1 MTPLK
6 TALVHVNASL
16 PMAIDDITFVACIK
30 GTCRIQKWRAHILS
44 FFLETPVWLIHD
56 IILSEVFTFKEL
68 MDAQARWKTEEYADE
83 KTTRWIQEMA
93 YLSMERAA
101 ELGIA
106 RFI

>member
-16 PMAIDDITFVACIK
+16 PMAIDEITFVACIK
-30 GTCRIQKWRAHILS
+30 GTCRDQKWRAHILS

-56 IILSEVFTFKEL
+56 IVLLGDFTFKEL
-68 MDAQARWKTEEYADE
+68 MEAQIRWKTEEYADE

-101 ELGIA
+101 ELGIT

>member
-16 PMAIDDITFVACIK
+16 PMPIDDITFVACIK
-30 GTCRIQKWRAHILS
+30 GTCRDQKWRAHILS

-56 IILSEVFTFKEL
+56 IILSGVFTFKEL
-68 MDAQARWKTEEYADE
+68 MDAQTRWKTEEYADE

-93 YLSMERAA
+93 YLSIERAA

>member
-16 PMAIDDITFVACIK
+16 PVAIDDITFVACIK
-30 GTCRIQKWRAHILS
+30 GTCRARKWRAHILR

-56 IILSEVFTFKEL
+56 IILSGVFTFKEL
-68 MDAQARWKTEEYADE
+68 MDAQTRWKAEEYADG

-93 YLSMERAA
+93 YLSMGRPA

>member
-1 MTPLK
+1 MK

-16 PMAIDDITFVACIK
+16 PVAIDDITFVACIK
-30 GTCRIQKWRAHILS
+30 GTCRARKWRAHILR

-56 IILSEVFTFKEL
+56 IILSGVFTFKEL
-68 MDAQARWKTEEYADE
+68 MDAQTGWKAEEYADE

-93 YLSMERAA
+93 YLSMGRAA

>member
-1 MTPLK
+1 MTSLE
-6 TALVHVNASL
+6 TALVHINASL
-16 PMAIDDITFVACIK
+16 PMAIDDATFIACIR
-30 GTCRIQKWRAHILS
+30 GTCMDQEWRPHILS

-56 IILSEVFTFKEL
+56 IVLYGVFTFKEL
-68 MDAQARWKTEEYADE
+68 MDAQTRWKTEEYADE
-83 KTTRWIQEMA
+83 KTARWIQEMA